1 MKRCVQAHNLYEK
14 AKADKANTNVMTLS
28 RFQTISLALLL
39 LGGARVVSAIIGGSV
54 ADPTRYPYFTRFN
67 ITRSDPFVGSGGGT
81 LIAPDV
87 VLTSAARVV
96 DRDGS
101 TVLSI
106 QIWVNK
112 TSRKRSGYEY
122 ERTARFWLLHP
133 DYDDVTMD
141 NDVALL
147 FLDVPVMDVPLVKL
161 NRNMEI
167 PETGQSFTELGF
179 GVTSDI
185 PEKYPENLMEVTVDT
200 VPFDVCQ
207 IASSPPPVVEGHV
220 FCAGITSS
228 SVSERHGHCWG
239 DYGGPLL
246 DLSKGGSHH
255 ADKDVQVGVI
265 SFASVETSL
274 VGTDAEQCQ
283 TAGYPGGF
291 TKVATYTEWIDL
303 SVRMYSMYTKS
314 QGSKKS
320 QSGSRKGS
328 MKGRTR
334 NRQIRK

>member
-1 MKRCVQAHNLYEK
+1 MAFIRL
-14 AKADKANTNVMTLS
+14 
-28 RFQTISLALLL
+28 QTISLTLLI
-39 LGGARVVSAIIGGSV
+39 LGGARVVSAIIGGSI
-54 ADPTRYPYFTRFN
+54 ADPTRYPYFARVN
-67 ITRSDPFVGSGGGT
+67 ITRSDPAVKSGGGT

-87 VLTSAARVV
+87 VLTSAAR
-96 DRDGS
+96 
-101 TVLSI
+101 
-106 QIWVNK
+106 
-112 TSRKRSGYEY
+112 YEY
-122 ERTARFWLLHP
+122 ERTVRFWLLHP
-133 DYDDVTMD
+133 DYDDVTVD

-185 PEKYPENLMEVTVDT
+185 PEKYPENLMEVAVDT
-200 VPFDVCQ
+200 VPFDECQ

-265 SFASVETSL
+265 SYATIETSL
-274 VGTDAEQCQ
+274 IGTDKEQCQ

-291 TKVATYTEWIDL
+291 TKVATYTDWIES
-303 SVRMYSMYTKS
+303 SVRTYSKYSK
-314 QGSKKS
+314 GKRSKKS
-320 QSGSRKGS
+320 HTDSRKDNDNRSKSGK
-328 MKGRTR
+328 KGKTR
-334 NRQIRK
+334 H